1 MPPIVDGVRRIYP
14 RATRTEGRIE
24 ESWQLCQIT
33 AYTQMNDDDDRGR
46 GNGERGTGNS
56 PMLGT
61 IATGA
66 WGARAEAFLRLRYR
80 RRSRKAKGRGKNENR
95 INLGAIHHASAS
107 RSLGAGLGGDRVSS
121 PPAGYSTIWALT
133 FPSATAALRELR
145 RFLVLLPPLRL
156 VVVDVPRRLLREPVP
171 AHGARGDVELA
182 APAPRRLLYRCMR
195 LSLIGSPSERAD
207 RAVRKYKYNGI
218 RALESQCINL
228 AKMQRVSQ
236 TVLDGPAAPC
246 SDDHQSEGVDGRR
259 GRNGEVDGWEGR
271 WWWWNRRRWGARTHQ
286 SYG

>member
-80 RRSRKAKGRGKNENR
+80 RRSRKAKGRSR
-95 INLGAIHHASAS
+95 IRTGSIWGPSIMHQRRVPWGHASAATAS
-107 RSLGAGLGGDRVSS
+107 RRPRPAIALYGRSPFRLRPPPCANSDASSSSS
-121 PPAGYSTIWALT
+121 PLSASSSSMSPVVFCVSPCRLTERVVMSNSRLRPHAGCYIGVCV
-133 FPSATAALRELR
+133 SA
-145 RFLVLLPPLRL
+145 
-156 VVVDVPRRLLREPVP
+156 
-171 AHGARGDVELA
+171 
-182 APAPRRLLYRCMR
+182 
-195 LSLIGSPSERAD
+195 
-207 RAVRKYKYNGI
+207 
-218 RALESQCINL
+218 
-228 AKMQRVSQ
+228 
-236 TVLDGPAAPC
+236 
-246 SDDHQSEGVDGRR
+246 
-259 GRNGEVDGWEGR
+259 
-271 WWWWNRRRWGARTHQ
+271 
-286 SYG
+286 